1 MRETRADAARAFGYA
16 IGLHALLFA
25 LAFIGLWWTRA
36 HPPSAAVGAP
46 VEAELIDA
54 ASLSA
59 AMRQVLSERPQPASD
74 AMPAMPED
82 AAPLPQPE
90 PEPLP
95 QDMPEP
101 PQPIAQE
108 QLPVPDIEEQA
119 PESPF
124 AQAQAEVERMQEER
138 RRQEQAD
145 LTEAEKQ
152 QQAQRLRRLTAME
165 QQRLEQLEDIKRQRA
180 DTTETAANPDS
191 LKELARYRARRA
203 AEEAAAA
210 DAAASGARGADAAL
224 LAQYTA
230 AIQQTVERSW
240 TRPDSVPPGTPCK
253 VAIVQIPGGEVISAE
268 VAAGCPYDEVGRR
281 SVEAAVLRAQPLPY
295 AGFES
300 VFRRELVFTF
310 RAPER

>member
-1 MRETRADAARAFGYA
+1 MKETRADAARAFGYA
-16 IGLHALLFA
+16 IGLHALLFM
-25 LAFIGLWWTRA
+25 LAFIGLWWTRV
-36 HPPSAAVGAP
+36 HPPSAAAGAP

-74 AMPAMPED
+74 ALPVMTED
-82 AAPLPQPE
+82 TVPPPQPE

-108 QLPVPDIEEQA
+108 QLPVPDIEEQV

-138 RRQEQAD
+138 RRQEQVD

-165 QQRLEQLEDIKRQRA
+165 QQRLEQLEDIRQRA
-180 DTTETAANPDS
+180 EAAAQAAQEK
-191 LKELARYRARRA
+191 LEELAQRRARSA
-203 AEEAAAA
+203 AEEAAVA
-210 DAAASGARGADAAL
+210 DASASGPKGVIDLEL
-224 LAQYTA
+224 LARYKS
-230 AIQQTVERSW
+230 AIMEAVERNW
-240 TRPDSVPPGTPCK
+240 TRPDSVQPGMPCK
-253 VAIVQIPGGEVISAE
+253 VLIVQIPGGEVISAE
-268 VAAGCPYDEVGRR
+268 VVAGCPYDEVGRR
-281 SVEAAVLRAQPLPY
+281 SIEAAVLRAQPLPY

-300 VFRRELVFTF
+300 VYSRELIFTF
-310 RAPER
+310 RAPD